1 MFKKS
6 PRENTS
12 FSQKNDQLT
21 EKEMSYKSEERG
33 VQPSQALTQE
43 IAAVEQLFKSQ
54 LDALP
59 EIVHIWGEKFL
70 EVMKIFVFV
79 LKVSKEKWLLDYL
92 SKEEMKRILQ
102 KFKQHQGNQ
111 VTGLNLLIP
120 YKGL

>member
-79 LKVSKEKWLLDYL
+79 LKAFERKNGFW
-92 SKEEMKRILQ
+92 I
-102 KFKQHQGNQ
+102 
-111 VTGLNLLIP
+111 I
-120 YKGL
+120 